1 MATVSLK
8 IDGYDIVAEEGTTI
22 LQAAKSIGIDIP
34 HLCFMDG
41 LPPTGA
47 CRLCVVEVEGAK
59 NLVASCAFPV
69 ANNLVVK
76 TNTERVLNARKT
88 IIELL
93 LSDHPFDCMTCEKNG
108 ACDLQKYAYELGVAT
123 SRFNGENHEY
133 PVDETN
139 PFFIRD
145 YNKCILCGRCVSAC
159 SDVQFVEAINFA
171 NRGFDCKVAAPYD
184 RSLKESTCIFCGQ
197 CIAAC
202 PTGALQEK
210 SRFMAGRE
218 WELEKVPAICSYCGV
233 GCTLELNVKDDRI
246 IKVTTPAD
254 AVVNKGRLCVK
265 GRFGW
270 DYVYSQDRL
279 TTPLIRTG
287 KKGDGEFREAG
298 WDEAL
303 DFIAGQ
309 LTKIKTESGPDSLAC
324 LSSAK
329 CTNEENYLLQK
340 FGRAVLGTNNVDHCA
355 RL

>member
-1 MATVSLK
+1 
-8 IDGYDIVAEEGTTI
+8 
-22 LQAAKSIGIDIP
+22 
-34 HLCFMDG
+34 
-41 LPPTGA
+41 
-47 CRLCVVEVEGAK
+47 
-59 NLVASCAFPV
+59 
-69 ANNLVVK
+69 
-76 TNTERVLNARKT
+76 
-88 IIELL
+88 
-93 LSDHPFDCMTCEKNG
+93 
-108 ACDLQKYAYELGVAT
+108 
-123 SRFNGENHEY
+123 
-133 PVDETN
+133 
-139 PFFIRD
+139 
-145 YNKCILCGRCVSAC
+145 
-159 SDVQFVEAINFA
+159 
-171 NRGFDCKVAAPYD
+171 
-184 RSLKESTCIFCGQ
+184 
-197 CIAAC
+197 
-202 PTGALQEK
+202 
-210 SRFMAGRE
+210 MAGRE

-303 DFIAGQ
+303 DFIAEQ